1 MRKIILSQPHC
12 GRCKSLSLQVPD
24 AEVVELDQPTL
35 LALARALDVRI
46 LPMVVLASESIEEL
60 AERINDTTN

>member
-12 GRCKSLSLQVPD
+12 GRCKSLSMRVPD

-35 LALARALDVRI
+35 LALARALNVRT

-60 AERINDTTN
+60 ADKIN

>member
-1 MRKIILSQPHC
+1 MRKIIISMNNCQK
-12 GRCKSLSLQVPD
+12 CKMLKAQSPD

-35 LALARALDVRI
+35 LALARALNVRT

-60 AERINDTTN
+60 AERINDTTD